1 MIMTTGFYST
11 SSDYLQTTQSKQV
24 LGNKKKE
31 MKVLGLTLDVS
42 LSFVGQVRTLN
53 ISSFFTSQS
62 GTKYVN
68 MISNFAFLTRFVDS
82 PKVVWS
88 CSSNSESE
96 ERLRGGASRY
106 SKRDGRPT

>member
-1 MIMTTGFYST
+1 MIMTTGFYNT

-42 LSFVGQVRTLN
+42 LSFVGQVRTLK

-68 MISNFAFLTRFVDS
+68 IISNNFRFSHQV
-82 PKVVWS
+82 
-88 CSSNSESE
+88 C
-96 ERLRGGASRY
+96 
-106 SKRDGRPT
+106 